1 MYTITQKYAHV
12 KGFNIQ
18 PDWGRNGTEIW
29 LNFDR
34 TRYEEMIRIGKER
47 FPAMNTVRIWLSFD
61 AWIQDRQTY
70 LQSVKAAGETLS
82 AEGLLIIPTY
92 FNGWFGEY
100 MKVNAGGVV
109 FNVSDMDRDLR
120 ILIEPAAVIVHAVE
134 QAKKIF
140 DFKFDS
146 YVLVQGCGPIGL
158 LLLAMVRCLGVRNI
172 IACDMDEKRLA
183 MAKRLGAAYTVNA
196 GAPDATEQGK
206 AITGG
211 LGAEMLF
218 QCTGSPKAASKAWSY
233 VRRGGSYCELGFFV
247 NNGDTTY
254 NPHLDLCNK
263 EVKVIGSWTY
273 QAQDWIQSFS
283 FLKEAQDRGLPITDL
298 LTHKYPLD
306 KMNEAME
313 MNISMEGLKI
323 AFVAED

>member
-1 MYTITQKYAHV
+1 M
-12 KGFNIQ
+12 
-18 PDWGRNGTEIW
+18 
-29 LNFDR
+29 
-34 TRYEEMIRIGKER
+34 
-47 FPAMNTVRIWLSFD
+47 
-61 AWIQDRQTY
+61 
-70 LQSVKAAGETLS
+70 
-82 AEGLLIIPTY
+82 
-92 FNGWFGEY
+92 
-100 MKVNAGGVV
+100 
-109 FNVSDMDRDLR
+109 
-120 ILIEPAAVIVHAVE
+120 
-134 QAKKIF
+134 
-140 DFKFDS
+140 
-146 YVLVQGCGPIGL
+146 
-158 LLLAMVRCLGVRNI
+158 GVRNI
-172 IACDMDEKRLA
+172 IAVDGDEKRLA

-196 GAPDATEQGK
+196 GAPDATEQVK

>member
-1 MYTITQKYAHV
+1 M
-12 KGFNIQ
+12 
-18 PDWGRNGTEIW
+18 GTENIVAV
-29 LNFDR
+29 D
-34 TRYEEMIRIGKER
+34 
-47 FPAMNTVRIWLSFD
+47 
-61 AWIQDRQTY
+61 
-70 LQSVKAAGETLS
+70 GE
-82 AEGLLIIPTY
+82 
-92 FNGWFGEY
+92 
-100 MKVNAGGVV
+100 
-109 FNVSDMDRDLR
+109 
-120 ILIEPAAVIVHAVE
+120 
-134 QAKKIF
+134 
-140 DFKFDS
+140 
-146 YVLVQGCGPIGL
+146 
-158 LLLAMVRCLGVRNI
+158 
-172 IACDMDEKRLA
+172 
-183 MAKRLGAAYTVNA
+183 AKRLEFAKLMGANKTVNFKDHKGIEALA
-196 GAPDATEQGK
+196 GAVQNAF
-206 AITGG
+206 GG
-211 LGAEMLF
+211 YLADFAF